1 MTDLRID
8 TLPNQNQLGAR
19 VHLLGIF
26 GKRRLL
32 VFSWGLLEKIASSP
46 GWGDVELCGLELL
59 EAFCCQEGN

>member
-8 TLPNQNQLGAR
+8 TLPNQNQLSAR

-26 GKRRLL
+26 GKRQFL
-32 VFSWGLLEKIASSP
+32 VFSWGLLEKIPSSP
-46 GWGDVELCGLELL
+46 GRCDVELCGLELL